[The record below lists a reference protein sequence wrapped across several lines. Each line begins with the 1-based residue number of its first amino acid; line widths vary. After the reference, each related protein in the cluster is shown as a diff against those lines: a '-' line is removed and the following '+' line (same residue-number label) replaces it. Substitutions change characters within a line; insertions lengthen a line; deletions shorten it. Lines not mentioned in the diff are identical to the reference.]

1 MKKMSKFLSY
11 YKPYKWVFLA
21 DMLCAIIASGIN
33 LAFPLIIRHIT
44 SGVLSKTTQNV
55 TIYILQIAVLM
66 LFLTFIEYLCN
77 YFITS
82 YGHIMGS
89 KIENDMR
96 NELFEHLQKLPLS
109 YYDNQQTGTLM
120 SNITNSLFDITE
132 LAHHGPEDLLISA
145 TKLIGAFFILLSIN
159 VKMTLLLFAFIP
171 VMIVFAAYYNLRMR
185 KAFRKSRDRIDDINA
200 GIEDSLSGIR
210 VVKSFA
216 NEDVE
221 LHKFKQNSWS
231 YVLSKGNI
239 YRILG
244 RYHSGINAFGSILQ
258 IVVIISAAFLI
269 AGGEVNTLDLITF
282 ILYLSMFLEPIK
294 KLVNFA
300 EMLQNGASGFDK
312 FYEILNVN
320 PDIFDKPDA
329 IDVDSF
335 RGDISF
341 KDVSFQYS
349 EGTEKVFSGINLE
362 IEAGEYI
369 ALVGASGVG
378 KSTMCNL
385 IPRFYEVSSGTVS
398 IDGIDIR
405 DIKLHSLRKKIG
417 IVQQDVYLFAG
428 TVLENIRYGKPEATD
443 EEIIEASKRAFAHEF
458 IMTLPDGYDTNIG
471 QNGVKLSGGQKQ
483 RLSIARTFLK
493 NPPIL
498 IFDEA
503 TSQLDNE
510 SEKVVQQS
518 FEKLSSNRTTIVIA
532 HRLSTIKNAERIVV
546 LTQNG
551 IEEQGTHEELLS
563 LGGTYSELY
572 NMQFQ

>member
-21 DMLCAIIASGIN
+21 DMLCAIIASGVN
-33 LAFPLIIRHIT
+33 LLFPLIIRHIT
-44 SGVLSKTTQNV
+44 SDVLSETSQNV

-66 LFLTFIEYLCN
+66 LFLTFVEYLCN

-221 LHKFKQNSWS
+221 LHKFRKNSWS

-269 AGGEVNTLDLITF
+269 AGGEVNTVDLITF
-282 ILYLSMFLEPIK
+282 VLYLSMFLEPIK

-329 IDVDSF
+329 IDVDSI

-341 KDVSFQYS
+341 KNVSFRYS
-349 EGTEKVFSGINLE
+349 DDTEKVFSDINLE

-385 IPRFYEVSSGTVS
+385 IPRFYEASSGSVL

-405 DIKLHSLRKKIG
+405 DIKLHSLRKNIG

-428 TVLENIRYGKPEATD
+428 TVLENIRYGKPGATD

-458 IMTLPDGYDTNIG
+458 VMTLPDGYDTDIG
-471 QNGVKLSGGQKQ
+471 QNAVKLSGGQKQ

-510 SEKVVQQS
+510 SEKAVQQS
-518 FEKLSSNRTTIVIA
+518 FEKLSSDRTTIVIA
-532 HRLSTIKNAERIVV
+532 HRLSTIKNAKRIVV

>member
-21 DMLCAIIASGIN
+21 DMLCAIIASGVN
-33 LAFPLIIRHIT
+33 LLFPLIIRHIT
-44 SGVLSKTTQNV
+44 SDVLSETSQNV

-66 LFLTFIEYLCN
+66 LFLTFVEYLCN

-221 LHKFKQNSWS
+221 LHKFRKNSWS

-269 AGGEVNTLDLITF
+269 AGGEVNTVDLITF
-282 ILYLSMFLEPIK
+282 VLYLSMFLEPIK

-329 IDVDSF
+329 IDVDSI

-341 KDVSFQYS
+341 KNVSFRYS
-349 EGTEKVFSGINLE
+349 DDTEKVFSDINLE

-385 IPRFYEVSSGTVS
+385 IPRFYEASSGSVL

-405 DIKLHSLRKKIG
+405 DIKLHSLRKNIG

-428 TVLENIRYGKPEATD
+428 TVLENIRYGKPGATD

-458 IMTLPDGYDTNIG
+458 VMTLPDGYDTDIG
-471 QNGVKLSGGQKQ
+471 QN
-483 RLSIARTFLK
+483 
-493 NPPIL
+493 
-498 IFDEA
+498 
-503 TSQLDNE
+503 
-510 SEKVVQQS
+510 
-518 FEKLSSNRTTIVIA
+518 
-532 HRLSTIKNAERIVV
+532 
-546 LTQNG
+546 
-551 IEEQGTHEELLS
+551 
-563 LGGTYSELY
+563 
-572 NMQFQ
+572 

>member
-21 DMLCAIIASGIN
+21 DMLCAIIASGVN
-33 LAFPLIIRHIT
+33 LLFPLIIRHIT
-44 SGVLSKTTQNV
+44 SDVLSETSQNV

-66 LFLTFIEYLCN
+66 LFLTFVEYLCN

-221 LHKFKQNSWS
+221 LHKFRKNNWS

-269 AGGEVNTLDLITF
+269 AGGEVNTVDLITF
-282 ILYLSMFLEPIK
+282 VLYLSMFLEPIK

-329 IDVDSF
+329 IDVDSI

-341 KDVSFQYS
+341 KNVSFRYS
-349 EGTEKVFSGINLE
+349 DDTEKVFSDINLE

-385 IPRFYEVSSGTVS
+385 IPRFYEASSGSVL

-405 DIKLHSLRKKIG
+405 DIKLHSLRKNIG

-428 TVLENIRYGKPEATD
+428 TVLENIRYGKPGATD

-458 IMTLPDGYDTNIG
+458 VMTLPDGYDTDIG
-471 QNGVKLSGGQKQ
+471 QNAVKLSGGQKQ

-510 SEKVVQQS
+510 SEKAVQQS
-518 FEKLSSNRTTIVIA
+518 FEKLSSDRTTIVIA
-532 HRLSTIKNAERIVV
+532 HRLSTIKNAKRIVV